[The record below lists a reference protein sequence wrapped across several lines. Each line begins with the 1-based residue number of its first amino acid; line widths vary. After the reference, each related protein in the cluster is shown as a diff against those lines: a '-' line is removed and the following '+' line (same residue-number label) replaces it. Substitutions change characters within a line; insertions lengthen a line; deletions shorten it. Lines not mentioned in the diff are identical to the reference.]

1 LALQLTTEE
10 AERLEM
16 HLGIAKKKRMNS
28 DWRMSE
34 EKRNAVADMLRENKS
49 YRDIR
54 DELHVA
60 NNTILK
66 IKKEEGL

>member
-34 EKRNAVADMLRENKS
+34 EKRNAVIDMIQKRKS
-49 YRDIR
+49 HRDIR

-60 NNTILK
+60 NTTILK

>member
-1 LALQLTTEE
+1 MVLQLKPEE
-10 AERLEM
+10 AKRLEM

-28 DWRMSE
+28 DWRISK
-34 EKRNAVADMLRENKS
+34 EKRTAVADMLRENKS